1 MSFTGKC
8 DFIKPGNADSLHDKM
23 ISQVTGEL
31 VNSRICKTRL
41 EINLNYNFV
50 TTYYH
55 ILK

>member
-50 TTYYH
+50 TTYNH